1 MAFYIKDNKQTGIS
15 VITCPDRIDAEIS
28 FELRDLIEKLIEN
41 GKYKLVLDMN
51 KTAYVDSSG
60 LGAIVSRISI
70 LRANEGDIRLASLN
84 ESVDSLLELTNLNQ
98 ILEIFDTVE
107 QAMDSF
113 TNGK

>member
-1 MAFYIKDNKQTGIS
+1 MVFEIKDDSSTGIS
-15 VITCPDRIDAEIS
+15 IIICPDRIDAEIS
-28 FELRDLIEKLIEN
+28 FELRDLIAELIDN
-41 GKYKLVLDMN
+41 GKYKLVLDLG

-70 LRANEGDIRLASLN
+70 LRTNNGDIRLASLN

-98 ILEIFDTVE
+98 ILQIFDTVK

-113 TNGK
+113 TASE